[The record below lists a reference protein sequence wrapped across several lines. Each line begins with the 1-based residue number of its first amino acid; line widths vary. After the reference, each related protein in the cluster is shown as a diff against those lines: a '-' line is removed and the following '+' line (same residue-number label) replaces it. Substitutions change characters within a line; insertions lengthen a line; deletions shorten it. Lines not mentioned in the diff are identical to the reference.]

1 MGQPQPL
8 FHLFSSFRTEKF
20 SCQQDSNSDRQS
32 RMRELRPPDH
42 QKFIFQP
49 GIPYNLTTTDDS
61 RLMGEHNQVSYLD
74 VLFGDKSGGFFV
86 EAGAFDGELFSNTLL
101 LEKNRGWTGL
111 LVSLQSYVALMV
123 FKPIQLS
130 GLNQCLDLKYAI
142 LAAVVAQ
149 W

>member
-111 LVSLQSYVALMV
+111 LVSLQHRDRRI
-123 FKPIQLS
+123 PIDRACHS
-130 GLNQCLDLKYAI
+130 MHAI
-142 LAAVVAQ
+142 MTRCRLQ
-149 W
+149 PHIRFHIS

>member
-1 MGQPQPL
+1 MHFDFPNPALLGEELNRASPN
-8 FHLFSSFRTEKF
+8 LFSIYFCLFVHKILVARRIQTRIIGVEGEVS
-20 SCQQDSNSDRQS
+20 
-32 RMRELRPPDH
+32 DH
-42 QKFIFQP
+42 QTTKSFFQP

-111 LVSLQSYVALMV
+111 LVSLQS
-123 FKPIQLS
+123 
-130 GLNQCLDLKYAI
+130 
-142 LAAVVAQ
+142 
-149 W
+149 